1 MRVLRQGGCIKME
14 TVNLKDGR
22 KIIIREASKTDAAS
36 MLSYID
42 IICKETDNLTF
53 GEGEFELTIEEEE
66 NVIESKSKADNAL
79 FLVAEINGEIVGNLS
94 FSAGM
99 RKRLRHVGEFGVS
112 VRGDHW
118 GLGIGRALIEY
129 LIDWAGTTGIVRKIN
144 LRVRIDNDNAI
155 KLYKSLGFEMEGRLS
170 RDFMIDNEFFDS
182 YQMGLKLD

>member
-1 MRVLRQGGCIKME
+1 MK

-22 KIIIREASKTDAAS
+22 KITIRNASKSDAAS
-36 MLSYID
+36 MLKFID
-42 IICKETDNLTF
+42 IICRETAYLTF
-53 GEGEFELTIEEEE
+53 GEGEFQMSIEEEE
-66 NVIESKSKADNAL
+66 NLIESKSKTDNAL
-79 FLVAEINGEIVGNLS
+79 FLVAEINDEIVGNLS

-144 LRVRIDNDNAI
+144 LRVRTDNEKAI
-155 KLYKSLGFEMEGRLS
+155 KLYKSLGFEVEGRLL
-170 RDFMIDNEFFDS
+170 RDLMIDNKFFDS